1 MWREVGPAPDAA
13 NGFSTLYLVL
23 VFLLF
28 WHEHLAARSDP
39 LEHLYPVL
47 TRIPNV
53 DPPLTVYSYSM
64 RVVQLAVTKPENTL
78 SHQPGTQKRH
88 SMLN

>member
-1 MWREVGPAPDAA
+1 M
-13 NGFSTLYLVL
+13 SI
-23 VFLLF
+23 
-28 WHEHLAARSDP
+28 
-39 LEHLYPVL
+39 EHLYPVL

-53 DPPLTVYSYSM
+53 DPLLTVYSYSM
-64 RVVQLAVTKPENTL
+64 RVVQLAVTKPENTS

>member
-1 MWREVGPAPDAA
+1 M
-13 NGFSTLYLVL
+13 SI
-23 VFLLF
+23 
-28 WHEHLAARSDP
+28 
-39 LEHLYPVL
+39 EHLYPVL

-53 DPPLTVYSYSM
+53 DPPLTVYKYSV
-64 RVVQLAVTKPENTL
+64 RVVQLVVTKPENTS